1 MDNPVK
7 LETLGTINTRRRQTK
22 QRHKTKTNKTKTQD
36 EDKQNTDTRRRQTKQ
51 RHKTKTNKIQTQQ
64 NVCCTPLYMQNS
76 FFYIFYSFSYILRT
90 YFISFVGDNPEE
102 IQKQNEE
109 LRDLYTCKICLDEKV
124 GITFVPCGHLVTCKN
139 CSPKIRKCPLCR
151 TFIRGTIKTTI

>member
-7 LETLGTINTRRRQTK
+7 LETLGTIN
-22 QRHKTKTNKTKTQD
+22 
-36 EDKQNTDTRRRQTKQ
+36 TRRRQTKQ

>member
-1 MDNPVK
+1 MFY
-7 LETLGTINTRRRQTK
+7 TRDIFWFSVNNSYK
-22 QRHKTKTNKTKTQD
+22 NK
-36 EDKQNTDTRRRQTKQ
+36 DTRQTKQ

-109 LRDLYTCKICLDEKV
+109 LRLCFVCLRLVSLFCLSSSCVFVLFVFVLCLCFVCLRLVFIVPNVSSFTGLSIFDCYF
-124 GITFVPCGHLVTCKN
+124 GIL
-139 CSPKIRKCPLCR
+139 
-151 TFIRGTIKTTI
+151 